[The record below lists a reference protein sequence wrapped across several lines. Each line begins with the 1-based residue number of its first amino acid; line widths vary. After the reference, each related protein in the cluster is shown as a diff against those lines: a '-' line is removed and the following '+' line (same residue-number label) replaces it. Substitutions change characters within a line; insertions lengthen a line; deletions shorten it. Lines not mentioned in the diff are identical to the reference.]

1 MPKKPVQFSIPDAD
15 LEQLSR
21 LAKSL
26 GLTRSEVV
34 RQSIQVYGVLR
45 KAVEE
50 GGQVVIENG
59 SQRDR
64 LARI

>member
-21 LAKSL
+21 LAESL

-34 RQSIQVYGVLR
+34 RQSLQVYGVLR
-45 KAVEE
+45 EAVEK
-50 GGQVVIENG
+50 GGQVVIEHNG
-59 SQRDR
+59 QRDR

>member
-21 LAKSL
+21 LADSL

-34 RQSIQVYGVLR
+34 RQSIQVYGVLC
-45 KAVEE
+45 KAVEQ
-50 GGQVVIENG
+50 GGQVFIENG
-59 SQRDR
+59 GQRDR

>member
-15 LEQLSR
+15 LEQLSK
-21 LAKSL
+21 LADNL

-34 RQSIQVYGVLR
+34 RQSLQVYGVLC
-45 KAVEE
+45 KAVQQ
-50 GGQVVIENG
+50 GGQVFIENDG
-59 SQRDR
+59 QRDR